1 VDGIST
7 GGQKVGRYRWI
18 GVCGCRTE
26 HPAAGPVL
34 AWLNKEKGS
43 SIGRRLCGSNTS
55 IVGDMSGGDRLV
67 NHGSGE
73 LLVASILGCEAKVC
87 QLLVV
92 EYATV
97 DIDNMRCVAALPQ
110 AKNH

>member
-1 VDGIST
+1 
-7 GGQKVGRYRWI
+7 
-18 GVCGCRTE
+18 
-26 HPAAGPVL
+26 
-34 AWLNKEKGS
+34 
-43 SIGRRLCGSNTS
+43 
-55 IVGDMSGGDRLV
+55 MSGGDRLV

-92 EYATV
+92 EYATI

>member
-1 VDGIST
+1 
-7 GGQKVGRYRWI
+7 VGRYRWV

-43 SIGRRLCGSNTS
+43 FIGCRLCGSKTS
-55 IVGDMSGGDRLV
+55 IVGDIPGGDRLV

-73 LLVASILGCEAKVC
+73 LFVASILGCEAKVC
-87 QLLVV
+87 QLLVF

-97 DIDNMRCVAALPQ
+97 DIDNMSCVAALQ
-110 AKNH
+110 QVKKY